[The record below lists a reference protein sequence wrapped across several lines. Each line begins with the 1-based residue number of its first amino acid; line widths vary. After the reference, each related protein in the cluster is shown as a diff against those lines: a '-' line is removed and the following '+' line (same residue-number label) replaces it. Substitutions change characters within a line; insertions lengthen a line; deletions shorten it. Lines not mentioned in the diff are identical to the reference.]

1 MKIDGSGQRKTQRGL
16 CSRAHGKR
24 DPFDTSY
31 RVPKRSS
38 DRFLARR
45 PCPQVPQCHPRV
57 ARLSGTGVKPVF
69 GRCPGRSSARHPSPQ
84 VPLWHPGVA
93 KRSSIDASAQRPYPQ
108 VLQCHLCVARPL
120 SMKWA
125 LFVDI
130 EVWIGCSSM
139 KWVLFVDVEVR
150 SRCSAGPSPRPPY
163 PQVLQWHPCKPRRLE
178 SQDNAR
184 DKGGGNDCVRCVGS
198 GFDLALRDG
207 VRIFE

>member
-1 MKIDGSGQRKTQRGL
+1 MPTSTSVPTPRGKTVWNRCQTGL
-16 CSRAHGKR
+16 WSMLR
-24 DPFDTSY
+24 
-31 RVPKRSS
+31 
-38 DRFLARR
+38 
-45 PCPQVPQCHPRV
+45 
-57 ARLSGTGVKPVF
+57 PVF
-69 GRCPGRSSARHPSPQ
+69 GTAPLPTGTSVTSSRGEAVFNRRFGTATLPTGTPMPSLRGETIFCRHSCHETPAHRYSSAISSWRSSLLSVHS
-84 VPLWHPGVA
+84 
-93 KRSSIDASAQRPYPQ
+93 
-108 VLQCHLCVARPL
+108 

-125 LFVDI
+125 LFVDV
-130 EVWIGCSSM
+130 EVQIGCSSM

-150 SRCSAGPSPRPPY
+150 SRCSAGPSPRPPC